1 MPKSTRSQ
9 TAKQTPAKSA
19 KSVKEPKHKFVWDDK
34 IVDTK
39 AKFKGEKIQKFIV
52 KVPKRNASINEAN
65 AFLDDTMKDLFAKHR
80 ANATNHK
87 MFQITY
93 KLSDG
98 RWYSSKYFEGIDQPF
113 YPDLRDEE
121 YKVDHS
127 ADMVEHINISMVTI
141 HGAKITQFFN
151 P

>member
-9 TAKQTPAKSA
+9 TANTKSA
-19 KSVKEPKHKFVWDDK
+19 KPAKEPKHKFVWDDK

-52 KVPKRNASINEAN
+52 KIPKRNASINEAN

-87 MFQITY
+87 MYQASF
-93 KLSDG
+93 KLTDG
-98 RWYSSKYFEGIDQPF
+98 RWYSSKYFEGIDQDF
-113 YPDLRDEE
+113 YPSLRDEE
-121 YKVDHS
+121 YGVNHD